1 MIINA
6 KANDTGRNIDRSSVF
21 MTVGETVGNTAR
33 DGGLEGE
40 CVRVLK
46 EGLYVEIQD
55 GLIVGVSTGGIVG
68 DSTGGVVG
76 DSTGLIVG
84 DSTGLIVGVSIVG
97 GFVVQICV

>member
-6 KANDTGRNIDRSSVF
+6 KANDKGRNIDRSSVF

-46 EGLYVEIQD
+46 EGLYVEI
-55 GLIVGVSTGGIVG
+55 
-68 DSTGGVVG
+68 
-76 DSTGLIVG
+76 
-84 DSTGLIVGVSIVG
+84 
-97 GFVVQICV
+97 